1 MTPARRVWLCA
12 VLVLCAGCGARGK
25 DPSLVV
31 THRLEGEPKTLN
43 ALLITSDPDQVVLSF
58 VSRNLLD
65 YDAKLNLIPGLAE
78 SVKPDE
84 KGLVYTVTLKPG
96 LLWEDGT
103 PVTAADVVTTLE
115 ILMDPKTPSLNR
127 RGFFEGYQKAEK
139 VDDLTARVTFT
150 APYAGREDAF
160 VLPLLPAAKYKGTDV
175 LTNPLNRKPLA
186 NGPYRLARWDSGRSI
201 ELVRNTQYTGEKPP
215 AERVVFR
222 VSQDW
227 EAAFA
232 ALQSGDLDETRLTY
246 EMKKKLDGEAGERRR
261 ARSLVWDEL
270 AFTYIGWNNRSPLF
284 SDTRVRRA
292 MTMLLDREAIVRT
305 LYGGLAKVA
314 NGPVPP
320 GLWSF
325 DPTLAPYPYDPAGA
339 ERLLDEAGFRK
350 GADGVR
356 VKGKT
361 RFAFDLVTG
370 SGADL
375 TRQISELAQQAYRK
389 AGIEMTIRQME
400 WAALSSKVDEGAF
413 DAAMLAY
420 SLDPNP
426 DLAPN
431 WHSSQVPPN
440 GLNSCFYKNEKA
452 DALMDELRTTF
463 DRAKAKELYS
473 KLQRIV
479 HEDEPAS
486 FLVNPQTKWGVA
498 TRIENVE
505 TSPIGLFLIWPGAT
519 AWKPVRVKSPA

>member
-1 MTPARRVWLCA
+1 
-12 VLVLCAGCGARGK
+12 
-25 DPSLVV
+25 
-31 THRLEGEPKTLN
+31 
-43 ALLITSDPDQVVLSF
+43 
-58 VSRNLLD
+58 
-65 YDAKLNLIPGLAE
+65 
-78 SVKPDE
+78 
-84 KGLVYTVTLKPG
+84 
-96 LLWEDGT
+96 
-103 PVTAADVVTTLE
+103 
-115 ILMDPKTPSLNR
+115 MDPKTPSLNR

-139 VDDLTARVTFT
+139 VDARTSRVTFST
-150 APYAGREDAF
+150 PYAGREDAF

-222 VSQDW
+222 VAQDW

-232 ALQSGDLDETRLTY
+232 AFQSGDLDETRLTY
-246 EMKKKLDGEAGERRR
+246 EMKKKVDAEAGAAKRG
-261 ARSLVWDEL
+261 RSLVWDEL

-284 SDTRVRRA
+284 SDPRVRRA
-292 MTMLLDREAIVRT
+292 MTMLLDREAVVRS
-305 LYGGLAKVA
+305 LYGGLAKIA

-320 GLWSF
+320 GLWSY
-325 DPTLAPYPYDPAGA
+325 DATLAPWPYDPAAA
-339 ERLLDEAGFRK
+339 EKLLDEAGFTK

-361 RFAFDLVTG
+361 RFAFDLLTG
-370 SGADL
+370 SGSDL
-375 TRQISELAQQAYRK
+375 TRQISELAQQSYRK
-389 AGIEMTIRQME
+389 AGVEMTIRQME
-400 WAALSSKVDEGAF
+400 WAALSAKVDEGAF
-413 DAAMLAY
+413 EAAMLAY

-440 GLNSCFYKNEKA
+440 GLNSCFYKNPQA
-452 DALMDELRTTF
+452 DALMDEVKTTF
-463 DRAKAKELYS
+463 DRAKAKELYAR
-473 KLQRIV
+473 LQRIV

-486 FLVNPQTKWGVA
+486 FLVNPETKWGVA

-519 AWKPVRVKSPA
+519 AWRPVRAKTPAG